1 MPGQGRRILVVED
14 EPLMASLLAESLARF
29 NFLVEIAHDA
39 ASARRKINDFDPDI
53 ALLDISLGDGP
64 TGVHLAHALRGT
76 RPDIAILMLSKHAD
90 AKSANADGLDI
101 PQGVGFLRK
110 YLVNDSEYL
119 LRAIEKVLNDRPEE
133 VRQDKEK
140 RPGEIKVKGKAL
152 QILEL
157 IAEGYNNSEIAVR
170 SDLSIKSVER
180 WVEKIYETLGIE
192 SKGKLNPRVEAARR
206 YFLLAGFPERKVQE

>member
-1 MPGQGRRILVVED
+1 
-14 EPLMASLLAESLARF
+14 
-29 NFLVEIAHDA
+29 
-39 ASARRKINDFDPDI
+39 
-53 ALLDISLGDGP
+53 
-64 TGVHLAHALRGT
+64 
-76 RPDIAILMLSKHAD
+76 MLSKHAD

-119 LRAIEKVLNDRPEE
+119 LQAIEKVLNDRPEE